1 MSAQAMLA
9 KRRALED
16 QTYHNTLK
24 LKEDFKLSALA
35 DWEVKTTKTIQ
46 RKQIELRA
54 KQLAKEE
61 ADDLG
66 SRRSALK
73 SLYSS
78 EMSSWK
84 IALASQ
90 AETLS
95 ERKERIRARAH
106 LLKSQ
111 RESERQRF
119 VKSMYDKQWRDACD
133 DARTLDSNAVVEKL
147 VRDRKTAINYREGDG
162 KAKAAEEAREQAKVW
177 KKQMDELDAKERA
190 DQKKRHD
197 KNVANREGLDEQ
209 CRILNGK
216 KKELKDRNL
225 EDEKRDLL
233 NWKAE
238 EEAER
243 KKQQDLLEAAYARGT
258 ATKNFNLA
266 NMGKDKIKKTRE
278 RQQDLLLLQYAMEK
292 EQSEIRAELGKKE
305 AEKQESQKYRK
316 FLEEQ
321 MIKEAEDT
329 KDIDEHRKKESEKIW
344 IKRDMD
350 KKAQDDARAHLMN
363 EVDLGR
369 REQIRLH
376 IEKEEDDRKYYLE
389 QVALDKME
397 WDRQEAV
404 EQDKLA
410 RIKSGVVHNNTVLK
424 AQIALREKN
433 RMIEEQQKFLLNKQ
447 MDYMEKKH
455 QARLKEQ
462 AGFVRDYHPR
472 KHTNWYT

>member
-9 KRRALED
+9 KRRAQED
-16 QTYHNTLK
+16 VTYHNELK

-35 DWEVKTTKTIQ
+35 DWEVKTEKTI
-46 RKQIELRA
+46 RKKQIELRA

-66 SRRSALK
+66 SRRIALK
-73 SLYSS
+73 ELYAT
-78 EMSSWK
+78 EMANWK
-84 IALASQ
+84 VELANQ
-90 AETLS
+90 AETLD

-111 RESERQRF
+111 REDERRQF

-133 DARTLDSNAVVEKL
+133 DARTLDSNAVVKKL
-147 VRDRKTAINYREGDG
+147 VRDRKAAVNYKEGDG
-162 KAKAAEEAREQAKVW
+162 KAKAAEEAKEQAVIW

-197 KNVANREGLDEQ
+197 KNTANRETLDEQ

-216 KKELKDRNL
+216 KAELKSMNL
-225 EDEKRDLL
+225 AYEKRELER
-233 NWKAE
+233 WKSE
-238 EEAER
+238 EEAEK
-243 KKQQDLLEAAYARGT
+243 KKQHDLLVTSYARGT
-258 ATKNFNLA
+258 ATKEFNLA
-266 NMGKDKIKKTRE
+266 NMGKDKIHKTRE

-292 EQSEIRAELGKKE
+292 ETSEIAAEMGKKE
-305 AEKQESQKYRK
+305 QEKLQSQKYRK

-329 KDIDEHRKKESEKIW
+329 KDVDEHRKKESEKIW

-376 IEKEEDDRKYYLE
+376 QEKEEDDRKYFLE

-397 WDRQEAV
+397 WDRQQAV
-404 EQDKLA
+404 EDDKLA
-410 RIKSGVVHNNTVLK
+410 RIKSGVQHNNVVLK

-433 RMIEEQQKFLLNKQ
+433 RQIEEQQKFLLNKQ